1 MSIAVLTQ
9 VYDET
14 RRLAIAGSSLAPGD
28 FRLKKLIPPLRKAG
42 EKAPVFAKV
51 AELAE
56 RLVDGTDKDSA
67 DTLLNLST
75 VVCSVLYTQ
84 GETGATGTLK
94 PLETVDLGPPVT
106 GTSARVLK
114 PLIEAL
120 TTTGSGRLEIIQDAV
135 DRKAFRDMRLVNPA
149 IKAIDD
155 PYGEIG
161 DLIADEVLPVF
172 GKSIYDQIR
181 SDFDIKGRGGH
192 VRRLR
197 LLHKLDPA
205 ATRDLVEEALESGS
219 KEMKVAALSCVGNT
233 GSGLNYLLDQVNAKA
248 KDVRSVALAGLATS
262 KNAKAVEAL
271 IGALSG
277 KDAEIAIGPASQ
289 NRSPKL
295 LKYLLDESQAQLDTA
310 LTEKTKSKRGAALSR
325 LQLLLRG
332 FVERSDKKSVD
343 FLKSIFD
350 RRDELSEVK
359 GSGASSADGNEIVS
373 IVTQLLVTTG
383 NKPMLKTLAE
393 SHAGLP
399 SWALQCCFVSAMQTM
414 TAKQV
419 YDDYSPYLLA
429 KVPKKKSKNDQ
440 TRERKEG
447 IVSTLYDVIEGR
459 HAWRYDARH
468 YYGVDTDFEL
478 GQFAKGAEL
487 DPRWLEA
494 AMKVDDY
501 NLAIL
506 LKRPG
511 DKALNDYLSKQLSG
525 MLSKRDKEWEI
536 SHVLEA
542 MIEIE
547 HPDIV
552 ALFMQCLQKL
562 LGKKRQYYY
571 TYWIGRLIPELPK
584 EAIQPLEKLIP
595 SIPDKA
601 ADEIIPQIADL
612 KTRHGGA
619 T

>member
-28 FRLKKLIPPLRKAG
+28 FRLKKLIPPLQKAG

-84 GETGATGTLK
+84 GETGAAGTLK

-135 DRKAFRDMRLVNPA
+135 DRKAFRDMRLVDPA

-205 ATRDLVEEALESGS
+205 ATKDLVEEALESGS
-219 KEMKVAALSCVGNT
+219 KEMKVAALAYVGNT

-271 IGALSG
+271 IAALSG

-289 NRSPKL
+289 NRSPNL
-295 LKYLLDESQAQLDTA
+295 LKYLFDESQAQLETA
-310 LTEKTKSKRGAALSR
+310 LTEKTKAKRGAALSR

-414 TAKQV
+414 TAKEV
-419 YDDYSPYLLA
+419 YDEYSPYLLA
-429 KVPKKKSKNDQ
+429 KEPKKKSRNDQ

-447 IVSTLYDVIEGR
+447 IVSTLIDVVEGR
-459 HAWRYDARH
+459 HAWRYDARY

-478 GQFAKGAEL
+478 GQFAKGVKL

-494 AMKVDDY
+494 AMKIDDC
-501 NLAIL
+501 NLAML

-511 DKALNDYLSKQLSG
+511 DKALNDYLSKQLTG

-552 ALFMQCLQKL
+552 ELFMQCLQKL
-562 LGKKRQYYY
+562 LGRNRQYHY
-571 TYWIGRLIPELPK
+571 TYWISRLIPSLPK
-584 EAIQPLEKLIP
+584 AAIKPLEEMIP
-595 SIPDKA
+595 SMPDKA
-601 ADEIIPQIADL
+601 ADEIIPHIADL
-612 KTRHGGA
+612 KTRHGG
-619 T
+619 